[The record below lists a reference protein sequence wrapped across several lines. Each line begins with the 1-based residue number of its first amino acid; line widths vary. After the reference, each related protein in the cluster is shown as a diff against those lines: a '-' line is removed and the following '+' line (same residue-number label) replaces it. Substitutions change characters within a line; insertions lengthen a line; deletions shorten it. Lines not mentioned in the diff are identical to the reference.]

1 MRCLECGTEL
11 DRLDNRHL
19 LECCGLTVQ
28 EYALRHHMPLDLLLH
43 ADQVNRPDPVEAYG
57 PGSPHVSERARAV
70 LEGVRMAGLLREEGA
85 YTVVPGEVRRLE
97 LLLWDLEQ
105 LREYGFQFRQEYEY
119 SDDSHRVIARNRL
132 KIPTRCLR
140 ARGERLAP
148 CAPPD
153 PLQVL
158 AVYLAH
164 VGEPQAGY
172 LFLPFPRASDG
183 RWVAEWLQREHGIV
197 LSALPEAEGGDGL
210 LLRTRAREDARAL
223 LALLGERL
231 TEIPFARLR
240 FDTGGPRATVV
251 KELVFDAA
259 HFITDHPAKCTNLHG
274 GRYRLQVKL
283 RGRIDPLS
291 GCVVDFGYLKRVTN
305 RLVVERFDH
314 HNLNY
319 ADPDLAWRSST
330 ELLCVHIWER
340 LIEYLPGLVGLTLYE
355 TPQSWCEYRGPSL
368 ERLQSEGPSA
378 LLRHF
383 TDRRLGSSC
392 RRRLIADPG
401 PTRLQL
407 VGQR

>member
-11 DRLDNRHL
+11 ERLDNHHL
-19 LECCGLTVQ
+19 LQCCGLTVQ
-28 EYALRHHMPLDLLLH
+28 EYALRHHRPLDLLLH
-43 ADQVNRPDPVEAYG
+43 PDQVNQPDPPQAYG
-57 PGSPHVSERARAV
+57 PGSPHVPEHARAV
-70 LEGVRMAGLLREEGA
+70 LEGLRMAGLVHEEGGF
-85 YTVVPGEVRRLE
+85 TVIPGEIRWLE
-97 LLLWDLEQ
+97 LLLWDLER
-105 LREYGFQFRQEYEY
+105 LRGYGFQFRQEYEY

-132 KIPTRCLR
+132 KIPTGRLR
-140 ARGERLAP
+140 ARGEGLALCP
-148 CAPPD
+148 PPD
-153 PLQVL
+153 PLDVL

-164 VGEPQAGY
+164 AGLPQAGY
-172 LFLPFPRASDG
+172 LFLPFPKAVDG
-183 RWVAEWLQREHGIV
+183 RWVTDWLRREHGIM
-197 LSALPEAEGGDGL
+197 LTPLPEAQDGGL
-210 LLRTRAREDARAL
+210 LLRTHARHDARAL
-223 LALLGERL
+223 LALLEERL
-231 TEIPFARLR
+231 AEIPFARLR
-240 FDTGGPRATVV
+240 FDTQGPRATVI

-291 GCVVDFGYLKRVTN
+291 GCVVDFGYLKRVAN

-368 ERLQSEGPSA
+368 ERLQREGPSA

-383 TDRRLGSSC
+383 TDPRLGASH
-392 RRRLIADPG
+392 RRRLIAG
-401 PTRLQL
+401 PEPARLQL